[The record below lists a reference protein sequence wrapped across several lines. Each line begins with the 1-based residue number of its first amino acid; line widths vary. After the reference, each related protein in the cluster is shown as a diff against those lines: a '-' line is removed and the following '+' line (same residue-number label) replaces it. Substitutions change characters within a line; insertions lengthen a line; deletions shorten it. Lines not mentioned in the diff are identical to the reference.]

1 MFSKLLD
8 NHGIYIFYW
17 DIPWKWG
24 ISTRIVCVCVFLAKK
39 RIIWRDF
46 IGIMADDSYVDLE
59 FSELLGWLGGR

>member
-1 MFSKLLD
+1 MKMGD
-8 NHGIYIFYW
+8 FY
-17 DIPWKWG
+17 KN
-24 ISTRIVCVCVFLAKK
+24 CVCVFFLAKK

>member
-1 MFSKLLD
+1 L
-8 NHGIYIFYW
+8 
-17 DIPWKWG
+17 
-24 ISTRIVCVCVFLAKK
+24 CVCVFFWPKK